1 MEIQKKKCSLKDHEN
16 LYANIYC
23 KKCEIYMCN
32 KCESYHSKLF
42 SDHQDFIIDKN
53 IEELNNE
60 FCEEENHHYFK
71 LKYYCKTHKKWCCSA
86 CIVKIKGKGDGQH
99 MNCEVCNMED
109 IKKEKNNHI
118 KENSK
123 LLEELSVKT
132 KDAYNNGKKIYDRIN
147 ENKENLKLKIQKIFT
162 NIRNIL
168 NSREDE
174 LLLMVDKEYDNFH
187 CTEDII
193 RDIEKLPDKI
203 NSSLEKLKNIDD
215 NNIYKLVNECA
226 DIDKNIDTI
235 NKINSNLENI
245 YKLPFFG
252 IYFVPEENAINKFI
266 EQLKSFGQIKINNI
280 YDFRCLNES
289 SIIKDDIKNIFLIA
303 NWIKETIQK
312 EKIKLELIF
321 RMSENGTKANDFHK
335 YCDNKGPTLTLVKT
349 TENKI
354 FGGFTPLNWKSEK
367 ESFIDDDNFT
377 FIFSLDLKKKFH
389 LLDKKKEAIYCE
401 EDSGPC
407 FGDSDFCLY
416 ENMKNGVTFANNS
429 CNFLHDNNLEL
440 VGEKGESA
448 NFQTEELEIY
458 KLIY

>member
-1 MEIQKKKCSLKDHEN
+1 MKIFMQIYIVKNVKFICVINVN
-16 LYANIYC
+16 LIILNYFQII
-23 KKCEIYMCN
+23 KI
-32 KCESYHSKLF
+32 F
-42 SDHQDFIIDKN
+42 IDKN

-71 LKYYCKTHKKWCCSA
+71 LNYYCKTHKKWCCSA

-99 MNCEVCNMED
+99 MNCDVCNMED

-132 KDAYNNGKKIYDRIN
+132 KDAYNDGKKIYDRIN

-235 NKINSNLENI
+235 NEINSNLDNI
-245 YKLPFFG
+245 YKLPYIG
-252 IYFVPEENAINKFI
+252 IYFAPEENAINKFI
-266 EQLKSFGQIKINNI
+266 EQIKSFGQIKINNI

-303 NWIKETIQK
+303 NWIKKETIQK
-312 EKIKLELIF
+312 EKIELELIF
-321 RMSENGTKANDFHK
+321 RMNENGTKANDFHK

-349 TENKI
+349 ADNKI

-367 ESFIDDDNFT
+367 KV
-377 FIFSLDLKKKFH
+377 L
-389 LLDKKKEAIYCE
+389 
-401 EDSGPC
+401 
-407 FGDSDFCLY
+407 
-416 ENMKNGVTFANNS
+416 
-429 CNFLHDNNLEL
+429 
-440 VGEKGESA
+440 
-448 NFQTEELEIY
+448 
-458 KLIY
+458 